1 LISRE
6 GRTRETEPKSA
17 WKLNKQSHA
26 DSLPERVRLIAQGT
40 EMVCERTPAGSWIC
54 YADDGAP
61 RCARGFTPAIAANW
75 EKLQMFA

>member
-1 LISRE
+1 
-6 GRTRETEPKSA
+6 
-17 WKLNKQSHA
+17 
-26 DSLPERVRLIAQGT
+26 
-40 EMVCERTPAGSWIC
+40 MVCERTPAGSWIC